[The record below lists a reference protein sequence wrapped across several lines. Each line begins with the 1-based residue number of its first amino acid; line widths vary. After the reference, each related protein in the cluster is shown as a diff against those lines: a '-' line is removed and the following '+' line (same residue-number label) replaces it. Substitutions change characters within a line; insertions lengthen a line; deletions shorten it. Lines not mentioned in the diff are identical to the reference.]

1 MALHGRSAIYPP
13 GRIGGVNAFPA
24 RGPSQAPLDDAA
36 MSWLWWLL
44 YALLTFGGIAIVLAF
59 MHPRH

>member
-13 GRIGGVNAFPA
+13 GRKVGSTRFRPGV
-24 RGPSQAPLDDAA
+24 PSQAPLDDAA

-59 MHPRH
+59 MRRRR